1 MEKTRI
7 ILSAL
12 VQLSRQEDKVTFAL
26 KCKLEWII
34 KKHNQESAINEDKCH
49 SVECLLEILCQLR
62 NGIDISSHL
71 DILTKDNFLWHSLAK
86 GLSHVDGLTR
96 KRANYLLKRFI
107 DSPINCKEE
116 SSFMMSL
123 VPFLDSKHYQQT
135 IKIWNDFF
143 IVIETLEEKQVHLVK
158 QVFNRINQ
166 LLSKVPENIENLCS
180 TKPLNIVW
188 ILVIYKLLFQHQ
200 NQAIVRWSLHNF
212 LINFSGAFLTDDNFV
227 SFMCST
233 FLNTLNSNKHFVYS
247 GISNISCEMEALISG
262 FLSRL
267 VPEKGMDNIENV
279 HRMFWNR
286 FLTGV
291 LSISWGPLPLFHVT
305 KSIADVLSHGDKS
318 GKR

>member
-12 VQLSRQEDKVTFAL
+12 VQLSRQEDKVTRAL
-26 KCKLEWII
+26 KCKLESII
-34 KKHNQESAINEDKCH
+34 KKHSQESPISEDKCP
-49 SVECLLEILCQLR
+49 SVECLLEIFCQLR

-71 DILTKDNFLWHSLAK
+71 DILTKDNVLWHSLAK

-107 DSPINCKEE
+107 DSPRNGKDD
-116 SSFMMSL
+116 SSSLKSL
-123 VPFLDSKHYQQT
+123 VPYLDSRNYQQT

-166 LLSKVPENIENLCS
+166 LLSRVPENIENLCS

-200 NQAIVRWSLHNF
+200 NQAIVKWSLHNF
-212 LINFSGAFLTDDNFV
+212 LVTFSGAFLTDDHFV
-227 SFMCST
+227 SFVCST
-233 FLNTLNSNKHFVYS
+233 FLDTLNSNKHYVYS
-247 GISNISCEMEALISG
+247 GISNISCEMEALISE
-262 FLSRL
+262 FLFRL
-267 VPEKGMDNIENV
+267 VPEKGMGDTENV

-305 KSIADVLSHGDKS
+305 KSIADVLSHGDKT
-318 GKR
+318 GER

>member
-1 MEKTRI
+1 M
-7 ILSAL
+7 
-12 VQLSRQEDKVTFAL
+12 
-26 KCKLEWII
+26 EWII
-34 KKHNQESAINEDKCH
+34 KKHNQESAINEDKCT
-49 SVECLLEILCQLR
+49 SVECLLEIFCQLR

-107 DSPINCKEE
+107 DSPINCKDE
-116 SSFMMSL
+116 SSFLNSL
-123 VPFLDSKHYQQT
+123 VPFLDSRNYQQT
-135 IKIWNDFF
+135 IKIWKDFF

-166 LLSKVPENIENLCS
+166 LLSRVPENIESLSS

-200 NQAIVRWSLHNF
+200 NQAIVKWSLHNF
-212 LINFSGAFLTDDNFV
+212 LINFSGAFLTDDHFV

-247 GISNISCEMEALISG
+247 GISNISCEMEALVSE

-267 VPEKGMDNIENV
+267 MFEKGMDNIENV

>member
-12 VQLSRQEDKVTFAL
+12 VQLSRQEDKVTCAL

-34 KKHNQESAINEDKCH
+34 KKHNLESAINENKCH
-49 SVECLLEILCQLR
+49 SVECLLEILCHFR

-107 DSPINCKEE
+107 DSPINCKDE
-116 SSFMMSL
+116 SSFLNSL
-123 VPFLDSKHYQQT
+123 VPFLDSRNYQQT

-158 QVFNRINQ
+158 QIFSRINQ
-166 LLSKVPENIENLCS
+166 LLSRVPENIESLCS

-200 NQAIVRWSLHNF
+200 NQAIVKWSLNNF
-212 LINFSGAFLTDDNFV
+212 LINFTGSFLTDDNFV
-227 SFMCST
+227 NFLCST
-233 FLNTLNSNKHFVYS
+233 FLNTINSNKHFAYS
-247 GISNISCEMEALISG
+247 GVSNISCEMEALFSE

-286 FLTGV
+286 FLIGV

-305 KSIADVLSHGDKS
+305 KSIANVLSHGHRNC
-318 GKR
+318 KR